1 MYLKLCPG
9 MTAEARM
16 KKTFVVIFILCLIC
30 SLYGQ
35 EKKINEIDQSVVNQ
49 IEEWEPIHKIIHSDG
64 RNFIIGRIEFDDS
77 KSYQIACLIDTGC
90 PVSYLNRNNN
100 IENIINSNIKKD
112 GKLLA
117 QATFE
122 GFCINNWNLTVR
134 ISDFSQAEKK
144 VLGNV
149 DVYGI
154 IGNDILMQNNFY
166 ISITKKEFAF
176 NYKKS
181 NDKSADAKKYD
192 LNPYGKEQNK
202 FSYQVII
209 EDDFF
214 RSQYLNPQY
223 QIDKKSK
230 YIIDTGSYCIFTSI
244 SDFYEQIEVHKYKY
258 NIAQKNQNE
267 YGICLIPNAKV
278 FEKEFYD
285 LYALGGKFGQ
295 GNLKVLGNQ
304 ILSAFDL
311 YFDKCGTDIVQNIVF
326 VPVPDEDYKKYRNQ
340 NDKSK
345 KKLDIKDYL

>member
-1 MYLKLCPG
+1 
-9 MTAEARM
+9 M
-16 KKTFVVIFILCLIC
+16 KKKFVVIFILFLIC

-35 EKKINEIDQSVVNQ
+35 EKTINEIDQSVVNQ

-64 RNFIIGRIEFDDS
+64 RLFIIGRIEFEDS

-90 PVSYLNRNNN
+90 SVSHIIRNK
-100 IENIINSNIKKD
+100 ESDNIIHSNKKND

-122 GFCINNWNLTVR
+122 GFCINNWNLNVL

-144 VLGNV
+144 GLGNV

-181 NDKSADAKKYD
+181 NDKSADEKKYD
-192 LNPYGKEQNK
+192 LNPYGKEQNQ
-202 FSYQVII
+202 FTYQVII

-244 SDFYEQIEVHKYKY
+244 SDFYEQIEVHKYKC
-258 NIAQKNQNE
+258 NTTKKDQNE
-267 YGICLIPNAKV
+267 YGLCLIPNAKI

-326 VPVPDEDYKKYRNQ
+326 VPVPDEDYKEYRAQ